1 MWRKEDCELSNS
13 LIPFIFPSGGTELRT
28 AVIDERPWFVGVDVC
43 RGLDLKNPNQSLAR
57 LRPDEKGV
65 RSTDTLRGKQDLIIV
80 SEPGLYRL
88 VFSSRK
94 PSAERFQDWIY
105 HEVLPALRRDGAYH
119 MSARG
124 LKFSLSPEG
133 RALRAKGRANFLAR
147 PMWERQKR
155 LAYLGN
161 RRFGTYEAYCRALD
175 TGEF

>member
-1 MWRKEDCELSNS
+1 MAND
-13 LIPFIFPSGGTELRT
+13 LILFKCPEFGAIRWIIKGDTPW
-28 AVIDERPWFVGVDVC
+28 AVGIDVC
-43 RGLDLKNPNQSLAR
+43 LALGITNPHRALGT
-57 LRPDEKGV
+57 LRDDEKGV
-65 RSTDTLRGKQDLIIV
+65 YLSTTPGGDQTVVVI
-80 SEPGLYRL
+80 SEPAIYRL
-88 VFSSRK
+88 IFRSKK
-94 PSAERFQDWIY
+94 PSAVRLQDWVY

-133 RALRAKGRANFLAR
+133 RALRERGRANFLAR